1 LDGTNSKTL
10 QASFNNFRASVLAQD
25 KEDKSKKGP
34 ATEGRKTNKNANVGK
49 ISDKK
54 ETSST
59 NKLTTVNIPN
69 VVDNLSAEIGFI
81 KLEERSPDT
90 NSSTHSGFDLF
101 FEVLTFTESNLGFL
115 ASIQGFINYCVLTV
129 IAKVIVWTFFSSHR
143 SYYEK

>member
-34 ATEGRKTNKNANVGK
+34 ATEGRKANKNANVVK
-49 ISDKK
+49 SSDKK
-54 ETSST
+54 ETSGT

-69 VVDNLSAEIGFI
+69 VVDNLSAEIGSI

-90 NSSTHSGFDLF
+90 TNSSNHSGFDLF
-101 FEVLTFTESNLGFL
+101 EVLTFNNWYILVNFVGFFYNNSGACL
-115 ASIQGFINYCVLTV
+115 AEIQGFIKY
-129 IAKVIVWTFFSSHR
+129 
-143 SYYEK
+143 